1 MPPPHAPWSESE
13 SLTLRLAGVWIL
25 SALVGHA
32 RFDEDEQNAFWDCV
46 TDAALRSHG
55 LARQILDAM
64 AGNRRW
70 LFDEFG
76 LDDRPIVSGLN
87 SFSRL
92 LDRVDPGEADQVR
105 STLLDVGYGF
115 ARARGPFGRRLTPQ
129 DEQTLLLVQQLLQPE
144 SALGADNPMN
154 SELPI

>member
-1 MPPPHAPWSESE
+1 MSIPRVPWSDSE

-25 SALVGHA
+25 SALVGQA

-46 TDAALRSHG
+46 TDAALRTDG
-55 LARQILDAM
+55 FARQILDAM
-64 AGNRRW
+64 AADRRW

-87 SFSRL
+87 SVSRL
-92 LDRVDPGEADQVR
+92 LDRVDRDEAERVR
-105 STLLDVGYGF
+105 TTLLDIGYRF

-129 DEQTLLLVQQLLQPE
+129 DEQTLLLVHQLLQSD